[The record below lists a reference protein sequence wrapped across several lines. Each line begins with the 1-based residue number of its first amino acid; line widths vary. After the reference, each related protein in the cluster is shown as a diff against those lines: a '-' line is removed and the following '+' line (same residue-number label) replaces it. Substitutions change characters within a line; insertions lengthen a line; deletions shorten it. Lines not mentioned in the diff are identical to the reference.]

1 MKLKIKQKL
10 AKVNAHVQEYKE
22 EYAILGLTL
31 TVGYLTYVVLKQDE
45 IITAQRKKLKG
56 TTKLTMHRND
66 FKRMHDEG
74 GWMVWDGN
82 NGFGDVV
89 LGITEVVAEMKE
101 KKSA

>member
-56 TTKLTMHRND
+56 TTKLSMRRDD
-66 FKRMHDEG
+66 FKRMHDEQ
-74 GWMVWDGN
+74 GWMVWDGK
-82 NGFGDVV
+82 NGFGDII
-89 LGITEVVAEMKE
+89 LGVTEKIKENGDWAE
-101 KKSA
+101 